1 MNKNFP
7 KIQMP
12 GVLPGE
18 VGGVLQLGLD
28 WYIIWVIKS
37 CQPDCEKLKI
47 ERKKTFPQSKLN
59 TVIFNNLINK
69 IQYTNHMSARSI
81 IEQGNYHQYH
91 KRVKLLLYLD
101 YLNLNLKT

>member
-1 MNKNFP
+1 MLK
-7 KIQMP
+7 
-12 GVLPGE
+12 
-18 VGGVLQLGLD
+18 LGFD

-47 ERKKTFPQSKLN
+47 EQRKKLFLNQKLN

-69 IQYTNHMSARSI
+69 IQYMNHMSARSI